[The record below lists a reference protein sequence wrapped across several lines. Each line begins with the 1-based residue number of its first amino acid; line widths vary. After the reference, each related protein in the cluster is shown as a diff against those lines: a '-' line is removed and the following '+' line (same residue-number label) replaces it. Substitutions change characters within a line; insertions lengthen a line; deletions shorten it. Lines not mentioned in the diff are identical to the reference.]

1 MIAVIGFVLCLEALS
16 VACWGLLR
24 LHRQRDA
31 KRRTGILLLVMFLL
45 ITATG
50 AVLLR
55 DYAPAPGVTQASE
68 FVAVWAAATLGAA
81 ALFLT
86 GYLALRVSFEWP
98 AHAHLAKAAAARSAG
113 DLQAAVE
120 AWMAAL
126 PALRQARNRRLELSV
141 LSDLGRAHID
151 RGEPDRAGYTFD
163 EALNRARSFNNP
175 ELISNALIE
184 LGLAQIEEDRLQAAA
199 ATLQQALEEA
209 RTSKTKIS
217 VAQALYSLAWLAYTE
232 GDFDRCSTEL
242 TRAAAASPN
251 EEDREF
257 RVNMLALTG
266 RLALRDGNLKGAKG
280 AFDEALRLATEM
292 QDNE

>member
-1 MIAVIGFVLCLEALS
+1 MIAVIGLVLCLEALT
-16 VACWGLLR
+16 VACWCLLR

-209 RTSKTKIS
+209 RKSKT
-217 VAQALYSLAWLAYTE
+217 
-232 GDFDRCSTEL
+232 
-242 TRAAAASPN
+242 
-251 EEDREF
+251 
-257 RVNMLALTG
+257 
-266 RLALRDGNLKGAKG
+266 
-280 AFDEALRLATEM
+280 
-292 QDNE
+292 